1 MIVVADTSPLVAL
14 VNVQHIDVL
23 PRLFGAVLIPPA
35 VLTELVAPPRPPAVR
50 AFAGQPPVWLEV
62 RSPAR
67 VEAIPGLHPGEAEA
81 LSLAAEVQADLVLL
95 DEKEG
100 RRIATERHLLVAGT
114 IGVLER
120 AAAERL
126 LNLREAFDRLRATD
140 FWVSPALLD
149 ARLAAFEQGQA
160 RAREPGIGR

>member
-14 VNVQHIDVL
+14 INIHHVEVL

-35 VLTELVAPPRPPAVR
+35 VLTELAAPPRPPAVR
-50 AFAGQPPVWLEV
+50 SFAGQPPGWLEV
-62 RSPAR
+62 RTPAR
-67 VEAIPGLHPGEAEA
+67 VETTPGLHPGEAEA
-81 LSLAAEVQADLVLL
+81 LSLAAEVRADLVLL

-126 LNLREAFDRLRATD
+126 LDLREAFDRLRATD

-149 ARLAAFEQGQA
+149 ARLTAFEQGQA